1 MCEKLGEGH
10 FGEVREAIW
19 LTTNGEIRVA
29 VKMLKKD
36 ADNAEKIKLLQE
48 AAVLGQ
54 FNHPNIVTLYGVV
67 TLGKPVSHY
76 DRHGGEFQLGLKQYE
91 ISHLIVYFPK

>member
-1 MCEKLGEGH
+1 
-10 FGEVREAIW
+10 
-19 LTTNGEIRVA
+19 
-29 VKMLKKD
+29 MLNKD
-36 ADNAEKIKLLQE
+36 ADNSEKIKLLQE

-76 DRHGGEFQLGLKQYE
+76 GRHRGRFQLGLTQYGTPPFHCSLPE
-91 ISHLIVYFPK
+91 TVTLNDDSIVFDFQ

>member
-1 MCEKLGEGH
+1 
-10 FGEVREAIW
+10 
-19 LTTNGEIRVA
+19 
-29 VKMLKKD
+29 MLNKD
-36 ADNAEKIKLLQE
+36 ADNSEKIKLLQE

-76 DRHGGEFQLGLKQYE
+76 GRYRYRGTFQLGLTQYGTPPCHCLLPE
-91 ISHLIVYFPK
+91 TVTLNGDSIVFDFQ